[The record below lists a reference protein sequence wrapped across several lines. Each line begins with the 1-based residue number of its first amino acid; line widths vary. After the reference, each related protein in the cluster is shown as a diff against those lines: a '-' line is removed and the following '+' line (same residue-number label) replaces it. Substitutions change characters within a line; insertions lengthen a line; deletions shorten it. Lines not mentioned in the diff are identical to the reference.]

1 MLAGQLAL
9 VATALFAG
17 AALHVSLSEHPARLS
32 LDNASMIVQWKRSFS
47 RAQKMAAPLAILGL
61 LLGLYALWQAPRVSW
76 AVGVILIGANIPFTL
91 IVIRPVNNSL
101 LAVDPASANV
111 KSRSLIERWGR
122 LHMVRTGLGLVAV
135 VAMIIASSR

>member
-101 LAVDPASANV
+101 LAVDPA
-111 KSRSLIERWGR
+111 
-122 LHMVRTGLGLVAV
+122 
-135 VAMIIASSR
+135 